1 MANGKNR
8 PDRRAGGFTLI
19 ELLVVVAIIALLI
32 SILLPSL
39 AAARSQAKGI
49 KCAANARQVGQAVAI
64 YLTQNN
70 GVYPVSYI
78 YASGPNGE
86 YDLDN
91 QPLDRAYGYLHWSWF
106 LYGRGEVEEAAFTC
120 PEFPNGGAPR
130 TNPGPN
136 AEDWEGGQVDQ
147 RGQTS
152 PNSLEDHQA
161 ARVAFTA
168 NAAVMPRNKFTS
180 QFSGGPRVNKLVP
193 DNKVVSARRII
204 LAAELNNNWVT
215 SGIQSGGGV
224 ESKSHRPVNPFYH
237 LSSGANEYLAA
248 ERTPGFMYGPQD
260 DRKRYGLQPYNQIV
274 EKAGLIDG
282 SAGPETN
289 VVGRHHPGG
298 DELGGT
304 CNFLYTDGSVDRKTI
319 LATMKQREW
328 GDAYYS
334 ISGRNEVLPGD

>member
-1 MANGKNR
+1 MANRKDR
-8 PDRRAGGFTLI
+8 PKGRAGGFTLI

-39 AAARSQAKGI
+39 ASARRQAKAV
-49 KCAANARQVGQAVAI
+49 KCAANNRQVGQAAAV
-64 YLTQNN
+64 YLAQNN
-70 GVYPVSYI
+70 GIYPPSYVY
-78 YASGPNGE
+78 ANGPNGQ
-86 YDLDN
+86 YDLHD
-91 QPLDRAYGYLHWSWF
+91 QPADRAYGYVHWSWF
-106 LYGRGEVEEAAFTC
+106 LYGRGEVEDEAFTC

-130 TNPGPN
+130 TNPGPR

-161 ARVAFTA
+161 PRVALAA
-168 NAAVMPRNKFTS
+168 NAAVIPRNKFTNLL
-180 QFSGGPRVNKLVP
+180 SGGDRVNKLIP
-193 DNKVVSARRII
+193 DARVISARRVI
-204 LAAELNNNWVT
+204 LATELNNNWVA
-215 SGIQSGGGV
+215 SGIGSSGSV
-224 ESKSHRPVNPFYH
+224 ESKSHRPINPFYH
-237 LSSGANEYLAA
+237 LSSGSNEYLAP

-260 DRKRYGLQPYNQIV
+260 DRKRYGLQPYSQLIDKV
-274 EKAGLIDG
+274 GLIDG

-304 CNFLYTDGSVDRKTI
+304 ANFLYTDGSVDRKTI